1 MKNLAQLSTQLLFAS
16 FILAIFLPSGSDAF
30 VAPSWSTTAHAS
42 RWQLSP
48 LSFAPSP
55 FSSQASVCKHGILFP
70 PSSPQRLRHAQRAEP
85 LYMAAKRK
93 AAKSVSGKLMPAVQ
107 GVMSCATKV
116 LATLF
121 VELKQLSKIQALLFV
136 AIFWIGLTI
145 GRSPSAI
152 GGMALKRFQEASE
165 IPSAFFG
172 PSAPLL
178 RGRVTSCSDGDTIR
192 FLHVPNRFSANKLEK
207 GQTQTEYCLP
217 IRLCSMDTPETAKFG
232 KPGQPFGQEAKEYL
246 QKLLDQKM
254 IKIRLLQKDQ
264 YGRAVAE
271 VYAPNGKGC
280 DELMLKKGFAEVY
293 LGGGAVYGPLGKD
306 KYLAFEAQAKKK
318 KLGIWST
325 GKRESAA
332 EFKKRTKK

>member
-1 MKNLAQLSTQLLFAS
+1 
-16 FILAIFLPSGSDAF
+16 
-30 VAPSWSTTAHAS
+30 
-42 RWQLSP
+42 
-48 LSFAPSP
+48 
-55 FSSQASVCKHGILFP
+55 
-70 PSSPQRLRHAQRAEP
+70 
-85 LYMAAKRK
+85 MAAKK
-93 AAKSVSGKLMPAVQ
+93 KVANSVAGNKIMPAIQAVL
-107 GVMSCATKV
+107 SCAPKV
-116 LATLF
+116 LATIF

-145 GRSPSAI
+145 GKSPAAV
-152 GGMALKRFQEASE
+152 GGMALKRFQDANE
-165 IPSAFFG
+165 IPNTFFG
-172 PSAPLL
+172 PKAPML

-207 GQTQTEYCLP
+207 GQTQTEFCLP

-232 KPGQPFGQEAKEYL
+232 KPGQPFGKEAKEYL
-246 QKLLDQKM
+246 QSLIDQKL

-306 KYLAFEAQAKKK
+306 KYLDLEAKAKKK
-318 KLGIWST
+318 KLGIWSQ

-332 EFKKRTKK
+332 EFKKRTK